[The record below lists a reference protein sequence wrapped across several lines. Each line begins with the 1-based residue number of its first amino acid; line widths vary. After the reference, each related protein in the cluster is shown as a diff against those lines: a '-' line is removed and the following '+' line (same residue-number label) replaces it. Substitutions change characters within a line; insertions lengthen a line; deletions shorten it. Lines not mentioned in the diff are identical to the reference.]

1 VYRPIDNDPVFPA
14 GVSEDDERTA
24 AAESDAEAPTPS
36 PEAKPDIDAPV
47 LEHCP
52 VKTCE

>member
-1 VYRPIDNDPVFPA
+1 MRV
-14 GVSEDDERTA
+14 GLDDERKA
-24 AAESDAEAPTPS
+24 AAEPDAEAPAPS
-36 PEAKPDIDAPV
+36 PEARPDMDAPV